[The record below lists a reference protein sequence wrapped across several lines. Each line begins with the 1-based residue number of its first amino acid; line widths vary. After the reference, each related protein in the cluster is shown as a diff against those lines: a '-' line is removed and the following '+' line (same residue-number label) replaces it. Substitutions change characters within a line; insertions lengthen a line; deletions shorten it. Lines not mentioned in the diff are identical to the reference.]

1 MTGVLPEPV
10 IVPGEFEVAAWVA
23 STPKGMAAYSGVA
36 APENHCGSG

>member
-23 STPKGMAAYSGVA
+23 STPNGHDGIF
-36 APENHCGSG
+36 G